1 MQTEGIVMSV
11 MVTKDTQIKRARLY
25 PDVIHLHLDEAKLC
39 ANCDT
44 IHSGSSCP
52 MCTSTHWFLLS
63 SVMGRM
69 SESLETKLHIASL
82 HRVANDSRTGYKITT
97 VPKNEKGASL
107 KFLLL
112 HLTTWLR

>member
-1 MQTEGIVMSV
+1 MSLAV
-11 MVTKDTQIKRARLY
+11 SKDTLVKRARLY

-44 IHSGSSCP
+44 IHTGTSCP
-52 MCTSTHWFLLS
+52 TCTSTNWFLLS

-69 SESLETKLHIASL
+69 SQSLQIKQHLASL
-82 HRVANDSRTGYKITT
+82 HSSAHDASTGYKMESI
-97 VPKNEKGASL
+97 PQNKKGTGL

-112 HLTTWLR
+112 HLTSWLK